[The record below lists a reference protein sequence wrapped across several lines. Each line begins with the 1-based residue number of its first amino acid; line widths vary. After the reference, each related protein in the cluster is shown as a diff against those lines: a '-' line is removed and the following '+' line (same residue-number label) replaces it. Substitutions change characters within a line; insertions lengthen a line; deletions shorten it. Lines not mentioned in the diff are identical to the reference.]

1 MFGMV
6 EATELSNLDDA
17 SATQPNNPR
26 IQAAIEDA
34 TIWLNGYVGVANV
47 SRRMIGIVARYFLDT
62 LRTRE
67 NVKYDYE
74 QIISELER
82 IRKVS
87 FSGKDIDYS
96 RAYISIQHLRRPQYG
111 VRYNY

>member
-74 QIISELER
+74 QIVAEIER
-82 IRKVS
+82 IRKIRLG
-87 FSGKDIDYS
+87 GKDVDYS
-96 RAYISIQHLRRPQYG
+96 GAHISIVHM
-111 VRYNY
+111 RYPRYAV